1 MTNCGRGCR
10 KLAEWKLELGLEGG
24 CVKPWGVT
32 GKEASDFVIE
42 KLTKCQAA
50 LAPGTASMQGKQ
62 GPAEMTVQTK
72 VAGA

>member
-1 MTNCGRGCR
+1 MTTDDELRAWLP

-42 KLTKCQAA
+42 KLTK
-50 LAPGTASMQGKQ
+50 
-62 GPAEMTVQTK
+62 
-72 VAGA
+72 